1 MSKKENKSNKKEVID
16 ETNEQE
22 LVEAFS
28 SLLDSVT
35 PEKTKKIKSKKQNY
49 IREYREPNVEEVII
63 QEEKGLNVFS
73 SLLEIQENYP
83 EDLPSD
89 TEPHQEKV
97 EKEKYTR
104 KYVKPPQDD
113 PTDDVSGKDSLEGWI
128 EKNLSKSQR
137 KV

>member
-49 IREYREPNVEEVII
+49 VREYREPNVEEVII
-63 QEEKGLNVFS
+63 QEDKGLNVDVYAPTPKYPS
-73 SLLEIQENYP
+73 MSMALDNYI
-83 EDLPSD
+83 L
-89 TEPHQEKV
+89 KAN
-97 EKEKYTR
+97 KK
-104 KYVKPPQDD
+104 K
-113 PTDDVSGKDSLEGWI
+113 
-128 EKNLSKSQR
+128 
-137 KV
+137 